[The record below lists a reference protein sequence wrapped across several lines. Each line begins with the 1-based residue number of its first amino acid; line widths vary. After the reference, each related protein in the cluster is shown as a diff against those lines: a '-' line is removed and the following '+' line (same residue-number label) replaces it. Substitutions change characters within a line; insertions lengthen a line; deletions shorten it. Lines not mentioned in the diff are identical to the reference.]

1 MMRMR
6 RIGLAVLAACLS
18 LALSLSAASAATF
31 DFKFNAKQKTW
42 NLSNGVIHA
51 ALQLSADGLLQFTE
65 LDQLPDGV
73 HWSAPANQAS
83 SPISF
88 TLDGTVYDSHTPF
101 KLISQHAPAPSI
113 NSAQQIIVLQDLQ
126 GKVQIRLELDM
137 YAGQSV
143 LRHRVSV
150 TNLEQSNVFAQA
162 ADLVPYS
169 FTADAQTF
177 QLRRVAQWTAG
188 KKPENFQTSVVA
200 VTPDAAPVTLL
211 TGSGGAYCAWF
222 AVADESN
229 RGLFAGWE
237 FDGQAQASAQRRSSD
252 GSIQLAAA
260 ILNLHHP
267 IAAGATFGLPA
278 AFIGIYQ
285 GSWDD
290 AGSRTQQF
298 AEAALATPA
307 PPGFPYMSWDS
318 WGYDINIDEQTMRA
332 NAKIAA
338 GLGVELFIIDL
349 GWARKIG
356 DWYEDPEKFPSGMR
370 ALSDYVH
377 SLGMKFGLHF
387 ALAEVMADAP
397 VLAANPDWTSSGT
410 EGYYGAQSLCLSN
423 RPTQKWIIQ
432 EALRMIDSYKLDWI
446 LQDGAGMVKRCTKS
460 THTHNPRDSNYS
472 NSVDGIDAVVSE
484 IRRQRPD
491 VLWENCEDGGSMMT
505 FSMIQHYVTSI
516 TNDASGALGAR
527 QGTYGATYPF
537 SPRYA
542 DSYMPEDPGTSYFT
556 RSYMFGGPW
565 HLMNQLPAMSPESTA
580 FATSE
585 IAVYKEIRDHIRTGT
600 VYHPTSEPA
609 DGRTDAI
616 ESYRASDDSA
626 IAIVTRDNTEN
637 AHPNIRIQG
646 LSPGQSYRVTFQDD
660 TRVVAMTGQQL
671 ADTGVRVNLPD
682 AQSAEIVYVN
692 PLN

>member
-1 MMRMR
+1 MKMRK
-6 RIGLAVLAACLS
+6 IGLAVLAACWS
-18 LALSLSAASAATF
+18 ISAARAATF
-31 DFKFNAKQKTW
+31 DFKFNAKQQSW
-42 NLSNGVIHA
+42 NLSNGVIHV
-51 ALQLSADGLLQFTE
+51 ALQLSPDGLLQFTE
-65 LDQLPDGV
+65 LDQLPNGV
-73 HWSAPANQAS
+73 RWNAPTNQAS

-88 TLDGTVYDSHTPF
+88 TLDGKAYDSHTPF
-101 KLISQHAPAPSI
+101 KLISQHAPPPSI

-150 TNLEQSNVFAQA
+150 TNLEQNNVFAQA
-162 ADLVPYS
+162 ADLMPYS
-169 FTADAQTF
+169 FTADAQIF

-200 VTPDAAPVTLL
+200 VNADATPFTLL
-211 TGSGGAYCAWF
+211 TGSGGVYCAWF
-222 AVADESN
+222 AVADENN

-252 GSIQLAAA
+252 GSIQLSAA
-260 ILNLHHP
+260 ILSLHHP
-267 IAAGATFGLPA
+267 IAAGATFSLPA

-285 GSWDD
+285 GSWDE

-298 AEAALATPA
+298 SEAALATPA

-318 WGYDINIDEQTMRA
+318 WAYNTHVDEQTLRA
-332 NAKIAA
+332 NAQIAA
-338 GLGVELFIIDL
+338 NLGVELFIVDL
-349 GWARKIG
+349 GWARAIG
-356 DWYEDPEKFPSGMR
+356 DWHEDSKKFPSGLR

-387 ALAEVMADAP
+387 ALAEAMSSSP
-397 VLAANPDWTSSGT
+397 VLKNNPDWMASESD
-410 EGYYGAQSLCLSN
+410 GYHGAKSLCLSN
-423 RPTQKWIIQ
+423 RPTQQWVVQ
-432 EALRMIDSYKLDWI
+432 QALRLIDDYDVDWL
-446 LQDGAGMVKRCTKS
+446 LQDGAGMVKHCTKAS
-460 THTHNPRDSNYS
+460 HTHDPQDSNYA
-472 NSVDGIDAVVSE
+472 NAVDGIDAVVE
-484 IRRQRPD
+484 EVRKQRPN
-491 VLWENCEDGGSMMT
+491 VLWENCENGGSMMT

-542 DSYMPEDPGTSYFT
+542 DSYMPEDPGASYFT

-616 ESYRASDDSA
+616 ESYRATDDSA

-646 LSPGQSYRVTFQDD
+646 LNPGKSYRVTFQDD

-671 ADTGVRVNLPD
+671 ADEGVRVNLPD
-682 AQSAEIVYVN
+682 AQSAEIVYVK